1 MSRGLTTLVGQAR
14 QAEPAAPT
22 VGRVKILYP
31 TNVAGRPEVPSEVEL
46 VDYDPRLPV
55 PAEHHD
61 AEVLV
66 SWGST
71 VELMADAARR
81 LTGLR
86 WVQSLAA
93 GPDVELAAG
102 FGSRVVLTSGRSLHD
117 ETVAEH
123 ALMLVLAGLRGLRQ
137 LIPAQAEHRWRADLG
152 GIRVEGADG
161 RVETLSGARV
171 LIWGF
176 GAIAAS
182 LAPHLTALGATVT
195 GAARTGGERAGYR
208 VILAAELPGQLPD
221 TDVLIMILP
230 NAPDTRHALNAALLA
245 RLPARAWVVNVGRG
259 STVDEDA
266 LVAALRSG
274 RLAGAA
280 LDVFATEPLPP
291 DSPLWDAPNVIITP
305 HAAGGRPRAHA
316 ALVAE
321 NLTALLAGRPLRNVV
336 DR

>member
-1 MSRGLTTLVGQAR
+1 MKL
-14 QAEPAAPT
+14 
-22 VGRVKILYP
+22 LYP
-31 TNVAGRPEVPSEVEL
+31 TNVAGRPEVPSGVEL
-46 VDYDPRLPV
+46 VDYDPGAPIPDGHL
-55 PAEHHD
+55 D

-71 VELMADAARR
+71 VELMGQAARR
-81 LTGLR
+81 LTDLR

-102 FGSRVVLTSGRSLHD
+102 FESRVVLTSGRSLHD

-123 ALMLVLAGLRGLRQ
+123 ALMLVLAGLRGLHQ
-137 LIPAQAEHRWRADLG
+137 LIPAQLEHRWRADLG
-152 GIRVEGADG
+152 GVRIEGADG

-176 GAIAAS
+176 GAIAAC
-182 LAPHLTALGATVT
+182 LAPHLSALGATVT
-195 GAARTGGERAGYR
+195 GAARAGGERAGYR
-208 VILAAELPGQLPD
+208 VVSTAELPGELPD

-230 NAPDTRHALNAALLA
+230 QAPDTRQALDAALLA

-266 LVAALRSG
+266 LGEALRSG

-280 LDVFATEPLPP
+280 LDVFATEPLPA
-291 DSPLWDAPNVIITP
+291 DSPLWESPNVIITP

-321 NLTALLAGRPLRNVV
+321 NLTALLAGRALRNVV
-336 DR
+336 SR